1 VRHFTDPQIMADL
14 TFIEK
19 SNFENFLGMKSGYVL
34 EFSDRTFQ
42 EFVADTVGIDI
53 YQEKFN
59 YASGSK
65 ANRLRGFI
73 KAETNYN
80 VGVLLDK
87 LIELKMSKHKTG
99 DTIPDDEFELY
110 ESCIKIVK
118 RLKDEGLVEHLDA
131 LQPNNNDKDFKLLAK
146 SIRESIEKNEPE
158 VALDRLHTFVVK
170 YIREL
175 CAVHNILYEKSESLN
190 AVFGKYV
197 KHLTDSKLIDST
209 MSEKILK
216 YSINIIEAFN
226 DIRNNKSLAH
236 DNPILNYDESVLI
249 FNNVTNSIKFIQ
261 NIENRNKAT
270 VTNPTEEQW
279 DSLPF

>member
-1 VRHFTDPQIMADL
+1 
-14 TFIEK
+14 
-19 SNFENFLGMKSGYVL
+19 
-34 EFSDRTFQ
+34 
-42 EFVADTVGIDI
+42 
-53 YQEKFN
+53 
-59 YASGSK
+59 
-65 ANRLRGFI
+65 
-73 KAETNYN
+73 
-80 VGVLLDK
+80 
-87 LIELKMSKHKTG
+87 MSKYKTC
-99 DTIPDDEFELY
+99 DTILEDEFELY
-110 ESCIKIVK
+110 ENCIKIVK

-131 LQPNNNDKDFKLLAK
+131 LKPNNNDKDFKLLAK

-170 YIREL
+170 YIRVL
-175 CAVHNILYEKSESLN
+175 CAVHNIVYEKSESLN

-216 YSINIIEAFN
+216 YSINVIEAFN

-236 DNPILNYDESVLI
+236 DNSILNYDESVLI

-261 NIENRNKAT
+261 NIENRNKTAT
-270 VTNPTEEQW
+270 SSTDEQW